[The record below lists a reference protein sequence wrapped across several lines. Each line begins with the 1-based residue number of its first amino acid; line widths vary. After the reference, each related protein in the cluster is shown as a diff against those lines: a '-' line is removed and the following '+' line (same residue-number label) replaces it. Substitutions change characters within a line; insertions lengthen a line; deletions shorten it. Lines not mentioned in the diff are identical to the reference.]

1 MSHPPP
7 SPSLPLSPS
16 PHLFIEAAAPF
27 DLYACGMCVRGPAAV
42 RADGEGGGGSKRV
55 KAGGEERRGRS
66 W

>member
-42 RADGEGGGGSKRV
+42 RADGEGGGGV
-55 KAGGEERRGRS
+55 KG
-66 W
+66 